1 VFLKEAGN
9 LDLGAQSFQA
19 TGARQNGSGVRK
31 FIAAEWLYR
40 ENNSAE
46 DAIDI
51 CHRLM
56 PPEFSAASSV
66 ARWMIYIIQS
76 RQDRAE
82 RPGVLK
88 MHQLLKQD
96 MAPQA
101 SQSGLLAPDTTGMN
115 FYRADPALTDLL
127 RIHLPEKLFNHIE
140 PHLDRLGE
148 LAGGR
153 LDECARLADR
163 HGPVLHPRDKFGRDV
178 QSIEYH
184 PAYHE
189 LERAAF
195 GEFGIHALSIRKGI
209 MGWPDKYPV
218 VAKHAFT
225 FLFNQTEFGMG
236 CPINVTDGCAKLLAN
251 FGSEELKAKYFDGLT
266 QTDMSRLTQGGQF
279 MTEKEGGSDVGT
291 LTTSAVQEGDHWR
304 LYGEKWF
311 CSNADAKVVMLLAR
325 PEGAP
330 PGTRGVGLFLMPRF
344 LEDGSQNHYRIVRLK
359 DKLGTRSMASGEIK
373 LEGAIAYAVGK
384 LDRGFVQMAEM
395 VNSSR
400 LSNGVK
406 STALMRRAWH
416 DAMTVAKNR
425 VVFGSRILDLPLGRR
440 QLLKIMLATEQA
452 LSMSFLTADALDRAE
467 AGSQD
472 AAALL
477 RILTPTL
484 KFRATRDARKV
495 CGDALE
501 MRGGIGYIEEFA
513 TARLL
518 RDAHLGSIWEGT
530 GNIVALDALKRA
542 VGRHGAES
550 ALAADLHARL
560 DDSAEVPQAWRDKL
574 RGLADRAVGFA
585 REVAAHSDNE
595 AESRRATSLLYHVA
609 SAVQLAWEA
618 QRIHARRGDA
628 RRLLLSRL
636 VVDQRVTP
644 NDPFR
649 LAENK
654 SQGAIAALLLGDRPA
669 GMAEVGELLRGA

>member
-1 VFLKEAGN
+1 MQER
-9 LDLGAQSFQA
+9 S
-19 TGARQNGSGVRK
+19 QNR
-31 FIAAEWLYR
+31 IA
-40 ENNSAE
+40 NS
-46 DAIDI
+46 
-51 CHRLM
+51 
-56 PPEFSAASSV
+56 
-66 ARWMIYIIQS
+66 
-76 RQDRAE
+76 DR
-82 RPGVLK
+82 P
-88 MHQLLKQD
+88 
-96 MAPQA
+96 
-101 SQSGLLAPDTTGMN
+101 GLLAPDTSGMN
-115 FYRADPALTDLL
+115 FYRSDPALADLL
-127 RIHLPEKLFNHIE
+127 RIHLPEELFRHIE
-140 PHLDRLGE
+140 PHLDRLGS
-148 LAGGR
+148 LAGGH

-163 HGPVLHPRDKFGRDV
+163 HVPVLHQRDRFGRDV
-178 QSIEYH
+178 QWIEYH
-184 PAYHE
+184 PAYRE

-195 GEFGIHALSIRKGI
+195 GEFGIHALSLRKGI

-225 FLFNQTEFGMG
+225 FLFNQAEFGLG

-251 FGSEELKAKYFDGLT
+251 FGSEALKEKYLDGIT
-266 QTDMSRLTQGGQF
+266 QTDMNKLTQGGQF

-291 LTTSAVQEGDHWR
+291 LTTTAVEEGDHWR

-325 PEGAP
+325 PEGAG
-330 PGTRGVGLFLMPRF
+330 PGTRGVGLFLMPRT
-344 LEDGSQNHYRIVRLK
+344 LDDGSPNAYRIVRLK

-416 DAMTVAKNR
+416 DAMTVARNR
-425 VVFGSRILDLPLGRR
+425 VVFGNRIIDLPLARR
-440 QLLKIMLATEQA
+440 QLMKIMLSTEQA
-452 LSMSFLTADALDRAE
+452 LSMSFVTADALDRAE

-495 CGDALE
+495 CGDAME

-530 GNIVALDALKRA
+530 GNIVAIDALKRA
-542 VGRHGAES
+542 IGRHGADA
-550 ALAADLHARL
+550 ALAADLHARI
-560 DDSAEVPQAWRDKL
+560 DDSAAIPNAFRERL
-574 RGLADRAVGFA
+574 RQLTDSAVGFA
-585 REVAAHSDNE
+585 GEVASRSENE
-595 AESRRATSLLYHVA
+595 AEARRATSLLYHAA
-609 SAVQLAWEA
+609 SAVALAWEA
-618 QRIHARRGDA
+618 ARIHEMRGDA

-636 VVDQRVTP
+636 VIDHRLSAR
-644 NDPFR
+644 DPFR
-649 LAENK
+649 LADDAK
-654 SQGAIAALLLGDRPA
+654 QRAITDILLGDRA
-669 GMAEVGELLRGA
+669 IGMAEASELVR

>member
-1 VFLKEAGN
+1 
-9 LDLGAQSFQA
+9 
-19 TGARQNGSGVRK
+19 
-31 FIAAEWLYR
+31 
-40 ENNSAE
+40 
-46 DAIDI
+46 
-51 CHRLM
+51 
-56 PPEFSAASSV
+56 
-66 ARWMIYIIQS
+66 MIYSTGEPGETKQS
-76 RQDRAE
+76 Q
-82 RPGVLK
+82 K
-88 MHQLLKQD
+88 MQPLKQD
-96 MAPQA
+96 RSAPAGQP
-101 SQSGLLAPDTTGMN
+101 GLLAPDTSGMN

-127 RIHLPEKLFNHIE
+127 RLHLPDALFRHIE

-148 LAGGR
+148 LAGGY
-153 LDECARLADR
+153 LDECARLAD
-163 HGPVLHPRDKFGRDV
+163 HHPPVLHQRDKFGSDS
-178 QSIEYH
+178 QHIEYH
-184 PAYHE
+184 PAYRE
-189 LERAAF
+189 LEKAAF
-195 GEFGIHALSIRKGI
+195 GQFGIHAMSVRKGI
-209 MGWPDKYPV
+209 LGWPDKYPV

-225 FLFNQTEFGMG
+225 FLFNQAEFGLG
-236 CPINVTDGCAKLLAN
+236 CPINVTDGCAKLLNN
-251 FGSEELKAKYFDGLT
+251 FGSDELKARYLDGLT

-291 LTTSAVQEGDHWR
+291 LTSTAVRNGDHWR

-311 CSNADAKVVMLLAR
+311 CSNADAEVVMLLAR
-325 PEGAP
+325 PDGAG
-330 PGTRGVGLFLMPRF
+330 PGTRGVGLFLMPRR

-406 STALMRRAWH
+406 STALMRRAHH

-425 VVFGSRILDLPLGRR
+425 VVFGQRIIDLPLARR
-440 QLLKIMLATEQA
+440 QLMKIGLATEQA

-530 GNIVALDALKRA
+530 GNIVAIDTLKRA
-542 VGRHGAES
+542 VGRHGADS

-560 DDSAEVPQAWRDKL
+560 DDSANVPQAWRDRL
-574 RGLADRAVGFA
+574 RGLSDRAISFT
-585 REVAAHSDNE
+585 REVASRSDNE
-595 AESRRATSLLYHVA
+595 AEARRATSLLYHVA
-609 SAVQLAWEA
+609 SAVALAWEGG
-618 QRIHARRGDA
+618 RIHERRGDA
-628 RRLLLSRL
+628 RRLLLSRM
-636 VVDQRVTP
+636 VVDHRIAAG
-644 NDPFR
+644 DPFR
-649 LAENK
+649 LTENAA
-654 SQGAIAALLLGDRPA
+654 QRAITGHLLGERDV
-669 GMAEVGELLRGA
+669 GMTEVGELLAAP

>member
-1 VFLKEAGN
+1 MTNIGRNEQG
-9 LDLGAQSFQA
+9 
-19 TGARQNGSGVRK
+19 
-31 FIAAEWLYR
+31 
-40 ENNSAE
+40 
-46 DAIDI
+46 
-51 CHRLM
+51 
-56 PPEFSAASSV
+56 
-66 ARWMIYIIQS
+66 
-76 RQDRAE
+76 
-82 RPGVLK
+82 LK
-88 MHQLLKQD
+88 MQPVKHD
-96 MAPQA
+96 RMTA
-101 SQSGLLAPDTTGMN
+101 SANEPGLLAPDTTGMN

-127 RIHLPEKLFNHIE
+127 KLHLSDALFRHIE
-140 PHLDRLGE
+140 PHLDRLGG
-148 LAGGR
+148 LAGGH
-153 LDECARLADR
+153 LDDCARLADR
-163 HGPVLHPRDKFGRDV
+163 HTPVLHQRDRFGRDS
-178 QSIEYH
+178 QYIEYH
-184 PAYHE
+184 PAYRE
-189 LERAAF
+189 LEKAAF

-225 FLFNQTEFGMG
+225 FLFNQAEFGLG
-236 CPINVTDGCAKLLAN
+236 CPINVTDGCAKLLNN
-251 FGSEELKAKYFDGLT
+251 FGSEALKAKYLDGLT
-266 QTDMSRLTQGGQF
+266 QTDMSKLTQGGQF

-291 LTTSAVQEGDHWR
+291 LTTTAVQEGDHWR

-311 CSNADAKVVMLLAR
+311 CSNADAEVVMLLAR
-325 PEGAP
+325 PEGAG
-330 PGTRGVGLFLMPRF
+330 PGTRGVGLFLMPRR
-344 LEDGSQNHYRIVRLK
+344 LDDGSQNHYRIVRLK

-406 STALMRRAWH
+406 STALMRRAHH

-425 VVFGSRILDLPLGRR
+425 VVFGQRIIDLPLAQR
-440 QLLKIMLATEQA
+440 QLMKIMLATEQA

-530 GNIVALDALKRA
+530 GNIVAIDALKRA
-542 VGRHGAES
+542 VGRHGADT

-560 DDSAEVPQAWRDKL
+560 DDSANVPQAWRNRL
-574 RGLADRAVGFA
+574 RELTDRAIGFA
-585 REVAAHSDNE
+585 REVASRTDNE
-595 AESRRATSLLYHVA
+595 GDARRATSLLYHVA
-609 SAVQLAWEA
+609 STVALAWEGG
-618 QRIHARRGDA
+618 RIHEMRGDA
-628 RRLLLSRL
+628 RRLLLSRM
-636 VVDQRVTP
+636 VIDHRVAQG
-644 NDPFR
+644 DPFR
-649 LAENK
+649 LTENAA
-654 SQGAIAALLLGDRPA
+654 QRAITGHLLGERSV
-669 GMAEVGELLRGA
+669 GMAEVGELLVAA

>member
-1 VFLKEAGN
+1 MHRAGQRA
-9 LDLGAQSFQA
+9 DSAP
-19 TGARQNGSGVRK
+19 
-31 FIAAEWLYR
+31 
-40 ENNSAE
+40 SAE
-46 DAIDI
+46 
-51 CHRLM
+51 
-56 PPEFSAASSV
+56 PF
-66 ARWMIYIIQS
+66 
-76 RQDRAE
+76 
-82 RPGVLK
+82 
-88 MHQLLKQD
+88 
-96 MAPQA
+96 
-101 SQSGLLAPDTTGMN
+101 GLLAPDTSGMN
-115 FYRADPALTDLL
+115 FYRADPALADLL
-127 RIHLPEKLFNHIE
+127 RIHLPDALFRHIE
-140 PHLDRLGE
+140 PHLDRLGG
-148 LAGGR
+148 LAGGH

-163 HGPVLHPRDKFGRDV
+163 HGPVLHPRDRFGRDA
-178 QSIEYH
+178 QWIEYH
-184 PAYHE
+184 PAYRE

-195 GEFGIHALSIRKGI
+195 GEFGIHAMSIRKGI
-209 MGWPDKYPV
+209 LDWPEKYPV
-218 VAKHAFT
+218 AAKHAFT
-225 FLFNQTEFGMG
+225 FLFNQAEFGLG

-251 FGSEELKAKYFDGLT
+251 FGSEALKARYLDGLT

-291 LTTSAVQEGDHWR
+291 LTTTAVEEGDHWR

-311 CSNADAKVVMLLAR
+311 CSNADAEVVMLLAR
-325 PEGAP
+325 PEGAQA
-330 PGTRGVGLFLMPRF
+330 GTRGVGLFLMPRR
-344 LEDGSQNHYRIVRLK
+344 LDDGSQNRYRIVRLK

-406 STALMRRAWH
+406 STALMRRAYH
-416 DAMTVAKNR
+416 DAMTVARNR
-425 VVFGSRILDLPLGRR
+425 VVFGRRIIDLPLARR
-440 QLLKIMLATEQA
+440 QLMKIMLPTEQA

-472 AAALL
+472 AGALL

-542 VGRHGAES
+542 VGRHGAEA

-560 DDSAEVPQAWRDKL
+560 DDSTGVPRAWRDRL
-574 RGLADRAVGFA
+574 RGLSDRAVGFA
-585 REVAAHSDNE
+585 REVASRTDNE
-595 AESRRATSLLYHVA
+595 AEARRATSLLYHVA
-609 SAVQLAWEA
+609 SAVALAWEGG
-618 QRIHARRGDA
+618 RIHATRGDA
-628 RRLLLSRL
+628 RRLLLSRM
-636 VVDQRVTP
+636 VIDQRVSP
-644 NDPFR
+644 GDPFR
-649 LAENK
+649 LTENAA
-654 SQGAIAALLLGDRPA
+654 QRAITGHLLGDRDV
-669 GMAEVGELLRGA
+669 GMAEVGELLSSA

>member
-1 VFLKEAGN
+1 MQPHPQNRL
-9 LDLGAQSFQA
+9 A
-19 TGARQNGSGVRK
+19 TS
-31 FIAAEWLYR
+31 E
-40 ENNSAE
+40 
-46 DAIDI
+46 
-51 CHRLM
+51 
-56 PPEFSAASSV
+56 P
-66 ARWMIYIIQS
+66 
-76 RQDRAE
+76 
-82 RPGVLK
+82 RP
-88 MHQLLKQD
+88 D
-96 MAPQA
+96 
-101 SQSGLLAPDTTGMN
+101 LLAPDTSGMN
-115 FYRADPALTDLL
+115 FYRADPALADLL
-127 RIHLPEKLFNHIE
+127 RIHLSDALFRHIE
-140 PHLDRLGE
+140 PHLDRLGA
-148 LAGGR
+148 LAGGH

-163 HGPVLHPRDKFGRDV
+163 HVPVLHQRDRFGRDV
-178 QSIEYH
+178 QWIEYH
-184 PAYHE
+184 PAYRE

-195 GEFGIHALSIRKGI
+195 GQFGIHAMSIRKGI

-225 FLFNQTEFGMG
+225 FLFNQAEFGLG

-251 FGSEELKAKYFDGLT
+251 FGSEALKARYLDGLT

-291 LTTSAVQEGDHWR
+291 LTTTAVEEGDHWR

-311 CSNADAKVVMLLAR
+311 CSNADAEVVMLLAR
-325 PEGAP
+325 PEGAG
-330 PGTRGVGLFLMPRF
+330 PGTRGVGLFLMPRA
-344 LEDGSQNHYRIVRLK
+344 LDDGSPNHYRIVRLK

-425 VVFGSRILDLPLGRR
+425 VVFGRRIIDLPLAQR
-440 QLLKIMLATEQA
+440 QLMKITLATEQA

-495 CGDALE
+495 CGDAME

-530 GNIVALDALKRA
+530 GNIVAIDALTRA
-542 VGRHGAES
+542 VGRHGADG

-560 DDSAEVPQAWRDKL
+560 DDSAAIPTPWRDRL
-574 RGLADRAVGFA
+574 RGVTDRAVGFA
-585 REVAAHSDNE
+585 REVAGQSENE
-595 AESRRATSLLYHVA
+595 AEARRATSLLYHVA
-609 SAVQLAWEA
+609 SAVALTWEA
-618 QRIHARRGDA
+618 DRIHQIRGDA

-636 VVDQRVTP
+636 VIDHRLSSG
-644 NDPFR
+644 DPFH
-649 LAENK
+649 LAHDGRER
-654 SQGAIAALLLGDRPA
+654 AITQLLLGERA
-669 GMAEVGELLRGA
+669 VGMTEASDLVA